1 MVDIYIGTEV
11 LHKVYTTGN
20 FAGGYPTQISSMWL
34 LGKAI
39 NMEKFNAP
47 DKPGLAQ
54 GMWIYCYRP
63 ILDLGGAWEIQT

>member
-11 LHKVYTTGN
+11 LHKVDATGK
-20 FAGGYPTQISSMWL
+20 FARGYPTQISSMWL

-54 GMWIYCYRP
+54 VCGYIARGQFQ
-63 ILDLGGAWEIQT
+63 I